1 MLVFTG
7 RMPVPLSENL
17 FDLDL
22 TADDT
27 EVVPPEY
34 RTPNSGGLTSV
45 SAAIVI
51 E

>member
-1 MLVFTG
+1 MREKPSKGARIEVVFTG

-27 EVVPPEY
+27 EVVPQENKSPTVE
-34 RTPNSGGLTSV
+34 G
-45 SAAIVI
+45 
-51 E
+51 